1 MNKNK
6 GVIGIGLILVIV
18 LGVAVVGGGAYYW
31 GKNDLKQETKIEK
44 NIPQNDEEQ
53 SSENNSNLTIIES
66 KTYGYSIGYNG
77 IENKYV
83 YIESDGKKVKL
94 FPNQSNIDNLE
105 IIDSTY
111 MMPKNVSSVETV
123 KFGLNEYKKF
133 KDSITSRHTY
143 YLKSDLK
150 NNKSILISVEN
161 DSDNPNY
168 LDLSSLKI
176 GTTNSS
182 EESSTEKD
190 VINQPAYLKSA
201 YVKNGKNYI
210 DVDYIQMFK
219 TSDERI
225 KAMVEDGECL
235 NIKDCFDFS
244 NGYKRNSN
252 PLIRTFEV
260 EPNVLINVY
269 GEYNQY
275 LNNGDLNSLKSLITF
290 NQLKD
295 FLNKQGDYEQYIL
308 LDIKNGKVV
317 KIVEPYQE

>member
-6 GVIGIGLILVIV
+6 GVIGIGLILAIV
-18 LGVAVVGGGAYYW
+18 LGVAVVGGGGYYI
-31 GKNDLKQETKIEK
+31 GKNNSKKQINNPGFNPIVNKEK
-44 NIPQNDEEQ
+44 NLP
-53 SSENNSNLTIIES
+53 IE
-66 KTYGYSIGYNG
+66 
-77 IENKYV
+77 ENK
-83 YIESDGKKVKL
+83 K
-94 FPNQSNIDNLE
+94 
-105 IIDSTY
+105 
-111 MMPKNVSSVETV
+111 
-123 KFGLNEYKKF
+123 
-133 KDSITSRHTY
+133 
-143 YLKSDLK
+143 
-150 NNKSILISVEN
+150 
-161 DSDNPNY
+161 
-168 LDLSSLKI
+168 
-176 GTTNSS
+176 
-182 EESSTEKD
+182 EESLTEKD

-235 NIKDCFDFS
+235 NIKDCYDFP

-260 EPNVLINVY
+260 ESNVLINVY